1 MFEDDSEIFNNLL
14 NENNDFKR
22 LYSKHEELE
31 QRLEQAYSKRD
42 DSTLGNLKK
51 EKLYVK
57 DKMTTLLENHRHNH
71 SN

>member
-51 EKLYVK
+51 KKALC
-57 DKMTTLLENHRHNH
+57 
-71 SN
+71 